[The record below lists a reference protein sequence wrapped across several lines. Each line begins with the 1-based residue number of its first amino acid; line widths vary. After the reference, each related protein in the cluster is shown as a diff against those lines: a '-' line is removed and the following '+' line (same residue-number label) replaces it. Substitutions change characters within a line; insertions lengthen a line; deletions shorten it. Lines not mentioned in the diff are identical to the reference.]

1 MAGSGS
7 GVGGGLTAPVM
18 RGGQAVT
25 PRPNPYAGQLVSGA
39 GSGKGGGG
47 AVGQPMPRPT
57 QGQFAPLTPRGGF
70 NVNQASAAALQQALR
85 GTQRAIG
92 DTGMYTSMVT
102 GQTLADLER
111 QRQMQQN
118 QIAAQASRAG
128 AFGGSRHGVAEAL
141 TNEAF
146 ARQGA
151 QTFGNLQLGQ
161 QQARMQGAAQM
172 GQLGQQAF
180 NIGQAIQ
187 QQQAQQGLLQQGLQ
201 QALIDAAR
209 GQYQG
214 YVGSPQQALQAPLAA
229 LGVVPTD
236 SQTTTKS
243 KQPGF
248 FDYAALAATAASRI
262 CWVAREVYGE
272 GNPKWLQFRDWVV
285 GASPDWFFNLYSKH
299 GEKVAEKV
307 KRNPWTKKVLR
318 PLMDIARKSLGYK

>member
-1 MAGSGS
+1 
-7 GVGGGLTAPVM
+7 
-18 RGGQAVT
+18 
-25 PRPNPYAGQLVSGA
+25 
-39 GSGKGGGG
+39 
-47 AVGQPMPRPT
+47 
-57 QGQFAPLTPRGGF
+57 
-70 NVNQASAAALQQALR
+70 LQQALQ

-180 NIGQAIQ
+180 NIGQSIQ
-187 QQQAQQGLLQQGLQ
+187 QQQAQQGLLQQAMQ
-201 QALIDAAR
+201 QQLIDAAR

-229 LGVVPTD
+229 LGQVP
-236 SQTTTKS
+236 SGGTTKTES
-243 KQPGF
+243 SQPGL
-248 FDYAALAATAASRI
+248 YQGLQTLALMQSL

-272 GNPKWLQFRDWVV
+272 DDPRWMEFRDWLV
-285 GASPDWFFNLYSKH
+285 GHSPDWFFNAYDKY
-299 GEKVAEKV
+299 GKAVAKVVRKV
-307 KRNPWTKKVLR
+307 PFLKSVIRPFMDAKRKA
-318 PLMDIARKSLGYK
+318 IGYK